1 MYADRLWDGTVV
13 DKQEFKWLQFI
24 IILLKPDGI
33 SNIAQCISTFII
45 TVKLFFCVQ
54 FDTLPQNDLTA
65 SVSDALRDTV
75 RIFSSEAPPPHQL
88 PPLATELE
96 ESSRAA
102 APLALAHAPNYVK
115 DRIVL
120 IG

>member
-1 MYADRLWDGTVV
+1 M
-13 DKQEFKWLQFI
+13 
-24 IILLKPDGI
+24 
-33 SNIAQCISTFII
+33 
-45 TVKLFFCVQ
+45 Q
-54 FDTLPQNDLTA
+54 FDTLPQNDFTA
-65 SVSDALRDTV
+65 SVSDALRDTT

-88 PPLATELE
+88 PPLATELDD
-96 ESSRAA
+96 SSRAA